1 MPLKVRNKTFRGI
14 FQYRSCQENDMDVL
28 KNFMRLVVWNMD
40 KIKNTKPNLPCIP
53 PMGECVYV
61 ANQ

>member
-1 MPLKVRNKTFRGI
+1 
-14 FQYRSCQENDMDVL
+14 MDVL

-40 KIKNTKPNLPCIP
+40 RIKNTKPSLPCIP